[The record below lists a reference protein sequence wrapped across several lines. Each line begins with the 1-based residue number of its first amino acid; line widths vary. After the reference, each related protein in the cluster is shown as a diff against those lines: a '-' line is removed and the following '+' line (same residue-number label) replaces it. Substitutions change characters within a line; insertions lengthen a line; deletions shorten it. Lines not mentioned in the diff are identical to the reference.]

1 MIQSIYHHS
10 FQENRV
16 RYNQCNYRRVF
27 EEWASEHKQ
36 VEASE
41 SEPSLS
47 ECVQRWLE
55 RTPGLE
61 EHGFNF
67 PAKFKAAV
75 DNIFEQEMKNI
86 QVTLNKNVNL
96 LKFFIF
102 TSYLNIPT
110 NNCTIYVSGRDK

>member
-1 MIQSIYHHS
+1 MNFVVETKDKEVFIIIF

-27 EEWASEHKQ
+27 EDWANEHKIL
-36 VEASE
+36 EASE

-75 DNIFEQEMKNI
+75 DNIFDQEMKNI
-86 QVTLNKNVNL
+86 QV
-96 LKFFIF
+96 
-102 TSYLNIPT
+102 
-110 NNCTIYVSGRDK
+110 